1 MSPILGIYASQISGH
16 LWAPAGAYDSIATT
30 AVGAGGSSSI
40 TFSSI
45 PSTYTHLQLR
55 LLGRTTRSATRASIG
70 ITFNGTTAGQNY
82 YAEHGVYGTGA
93 ATGVDSSANR
103 DNMIVGTGT
112 AASANSSTFGVFVLD
127 ILDYA
132 NTNKYKTIRSLGG
145 YDANG
150 DGYVTFYSGLY
161 TYTTA
166 ITSIT
171 LKDNDGTSSFPQYT
185 HAALYGIK
193 AGA

>member
-1 MSPILGIYASQISGH
+1 MSPILGIYASQMSGH
-16 LWAPAGAYDSIATT
+16 LWPASSYESIATVS
-30 AVGAGGSSSI
+30 VGSGGSSSI

-70 ITFNGTTAGQNY
+70 ITVNGTTAGQNY

-93 ATGVDSSANR
+93 VTGVDSSANR

-112 AASANSSTFGVFVLD
+112 AASANSSTFGAFVLD

-193 AGA
+193 AI